1 MHISLKFN
9 MIPCAIY
16 LSSGPQSFVLNETI
30 NQNTPTTFM
39 SFMAMDD
46 VMKNL

>member
-9 MIPCAIY
+9 MIPCATY
-16 LSSGPQSFVLNETI
+16 LNSGPQSFMLNEII
-30 NQNTPTTFM
+30 NQTTPTIFM